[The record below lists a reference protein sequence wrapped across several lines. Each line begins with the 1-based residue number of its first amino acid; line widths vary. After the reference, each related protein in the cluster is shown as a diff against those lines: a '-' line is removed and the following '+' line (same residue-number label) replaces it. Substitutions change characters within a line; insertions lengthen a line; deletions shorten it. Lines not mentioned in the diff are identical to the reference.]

1 MGGNIRFRTAQ
12 SVRGTQAKNAINDF
26 LNTASTNHPKI
37 INANYMS
44 TLISATKKRDRKKV
58 IATDNS
64 AKSNYLN
71 SPEVLKKYV
80 QARNAII
87 KMSQSDLNKFFTDE
101 WDLMQKWAK

>member
-1 MGGNIRFRTAQ
+1 MGGSARFRTAQ
-12 SVRGTQAKNAINDF
+12 SARVQQAKNAIDDF
-26 LNTASTNHPKI
+26 LQTAITNKHPKV

-44 TLISATKKRDRKKV
+44 TLINATKKRDRKKV

-71 SPEVLKKYV
+71 SPDVLKKYV

-87 KMSQSDLNKFFTDE
+87 KMSQNDLNKYFKNE
-101 WDLMQKWAK
+101 WNMF